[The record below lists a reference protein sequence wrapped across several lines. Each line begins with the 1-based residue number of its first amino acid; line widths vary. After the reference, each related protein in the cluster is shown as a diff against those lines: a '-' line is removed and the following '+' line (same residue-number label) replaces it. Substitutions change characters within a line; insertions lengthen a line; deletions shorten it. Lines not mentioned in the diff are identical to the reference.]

1 MLYRGKLIPFEFPYR
16 RPWPWIRSLLMDETL
31 ANDIMYH
38 SVLKTFRDEYG
49 QEVRVLDETNTAD
62 NWWNMEVIDRAI
74 FFSLPD

>member
-1 MLYRGKLIPFEFPYR
+1 
-16 RPWPWIRSLLMDETL
+16 MDETL